1 MIEQLTRAEYDALL
15 RQDFMRF
22 VERCFYELNP
32 QAELALNWHLDVI
45 AAKLTAV
52 REGKIRRLI
61 INKPYIVDNI
71 ECIFHPSARER
82 AIAVCRRQQGGMKQR
97 LRTRPV
103 EQECEGRHEGR
114 GSDQGIALAAFVG
127 SHTACGTTEENP

>member
-1 MIEQLTRAEYDALL
+1 MIEELTRAEYDALL

-61 INKPYIVDNI
+61 INKPYLFDNI
-71 ECIFHPSARER
+71 ECIFHPSVRKQ
-82 AIAVCRRQQGGMKQR
+82 AIAVCRQHQGGMRQ
-97 LRTRPV
+97 
-103 EQECEGRHEGR
+103 
-114 GSDQGIALAAFVG
+114 
-127 SHTACGTTEENP
+127 

>member
-71 ECIFHPSARER
+71 QCIFHPSARKR
-82 AIAVCRRQQGGMKQR
+82 AIAVCRWHR
-97 LRTRPV
+97 V
-103 EQECEGRHEGR
+103 E
-114 GSDQGIALAAFVG
+114 
-127 SHTACGTTEENP
+127 